1 MLYQSTL
8 PLLFCLITL
17 ASGCSE
23 SSTNA
28 AAPDSSSLAST
39 TTVESAVPREKR
51 SAEKSQNRPR
61 ASQAETRKNDWP
73 HWRGPNRNG
82 ISDETGLIH
91 EFPETGPKILWRKSL
106 GTGFS
111 GLTVAGG
118 RVFTMFGEEGREKIV
133 CFDADTGDEVWKVDS
148 DADFAQGRSFGPR
161 STPCG

>member
-1 MLYQSTL
+1 M
-8 PLLFCLITL
+8 
-17 ASGCSE
+17 
-23 SSTNA
+23 
-28 AAPDSSSLAST
+28 
-39 TTVESAVPREKR
+39 
-51 SAEKSQNRPR
+51 
-61 ASQAETRKNDWP
+61 
-73 HWRGPNRNG
+73 
-82 ISDETGLIH
+82 IH